1 MLNFFLFVSLLGV
14 LIIVHE
20 FGHCLAALRCGVKV
34 EQFSIGF
41 GPVLL
46 KRTIH
51 GILCSI
57 SLIPLGGYVK
67 LSGDSREDATGAEHE
82 FLSKAVYKRAWVI
95 AAGPLLN
102 YLLAFLVF
110 WFVFSVGFP
119 MQKSVVGEVLKG
131 YPAETAGIQTGD
143 AIVKI
148 NDTPIRYWSELT
160 TTVYTLQSGTPL
172 KITLMRNGIEKV
184 VYLRTM
190 STTLDGPLEKKKVSV
205 IGVMPSMGEREII
218 RYNPFIAF
226 FKGFQHTLS
235 LSSMTVKGLAMMAT
249 GKVSFRESMTGPIG
263 IYYITTQAAKAG
275 ILALLNFLGVLSLSL
290 AIFNLI
296 PFPVLDGGHLF
307 FLLVERIRGR
317 PLSGRVETM
326 LTQFG
331 ISVLVLLVVF
341 ILYNDIIR
349 FGSKLW
355 IK

>member
-1 MLNFFLFVSLLGV
+1 MLNFLLFVSLLGI

-20 FGHCLAALRCGVKV
+20 FGHCLAALRCGVRV

-46 KRTIH
+46 KRPIR
-51 GILCSI
+51 GILFSVG
-57 SLIPLGGYVK
+57 LIPLGGYVK
-67 LSGDSREDATGAEHE
+67 LAGDSREDRTGSEYE
-82 FLSKAVYKRAWVI
+82 FLSKAVSQRAWVI

-110 WFVFSVGFP
+110 WLVFSVGFP

-131 YPAETAGIQTGD
+131 YPAETAGIQKGD
-143 AIVKI
+143 AIIKI

-160 TTVYTLQSGTPL
+160 ATVYTLQSGTPL
-172 KITLMRNGIEKV
+172 RVILRRDGIERT
-184 VYLRTM
+184 VYLRTR
-190 STTLDGPLEKKKVSV
+190 STTVDGTLEKRKVSV
-205 IGVMPSMGEREII
+205 IGVMPSPEEREIV

-235 LSSMTVKGLAMMAT
+235 LSSMTVKGLAMMVT

-275 ILALLNFLGVLSLSL
+275 IVALLNFLGVLSLSL
-290 AIFNLI
+290 AIFNI
-296 PFPVLDGGHLF
+296 VPFTVLDGGHLF
-307 FLLVERIRGR
+307 FLLVEKIRGR
-317 PLSGRVETM
+317 PLPARVEATV
-326 LTQFG
+326 TQFG

-341 ILYNDIIR
+341 IFYNDMIK